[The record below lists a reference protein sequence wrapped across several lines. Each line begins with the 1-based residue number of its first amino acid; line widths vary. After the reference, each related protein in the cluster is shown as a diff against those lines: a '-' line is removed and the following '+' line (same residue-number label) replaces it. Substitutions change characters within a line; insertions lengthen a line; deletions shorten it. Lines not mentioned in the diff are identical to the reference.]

1 MGHGAQSFYNQNKP
15 GLDKCAKNAKNHV
28 NESIKD
34 YNLWNS
40 YSCEKQKEEALSE
53 FAMKN
58 LNLRYKKGYGVAPS
72 CHVDTD
78 TELRLNAK
86 WTSERAKTQLFS
98 RFYTGNPDMSRGKGS
113 PEVESKLVQGDDT
126 YRLKMCQRLSE
137 KEFDRFTPMLPCL
150 KDSIQ
155 KVEHIVMPF
164 HQGGENSR
172 EFMRSLQPKYTS
184 DGCEL
189 A

>member
-1 MGHGAQSFYNQNKP
+1 MGQPFYKQNKP

-34 YNLWNS
+34 YNLWNT
-40 YSCEKQKEEALSE
+40 YSCEDDKEKALNE

-58 LNLRYKKGYGVAPS
+58 LNLRMRKGYGNTPS

-98 RFYTGNPDMSRGKGS
+98 RFYTGNPDMSKGMGS
-113 PEVESKLVQGDDT
+113 PTIESKLVQGDET
-126 YRLKMCQRLSE
+126 SRLKMCERLSE
-137 KEFDRFTPMLPCL
+137 KQFDRFTPMIPCL
-150 KDSIQ
+150 KDNIQ
-155 KVEHIVMPF
+155 NVEHIVLPF
-164 HQGGENSR
+164 NQAGQNSR
-172 EFMRSLQPKYTS
+172 EFMRALQPKYTP
-184 DGCEL
+184 DGC